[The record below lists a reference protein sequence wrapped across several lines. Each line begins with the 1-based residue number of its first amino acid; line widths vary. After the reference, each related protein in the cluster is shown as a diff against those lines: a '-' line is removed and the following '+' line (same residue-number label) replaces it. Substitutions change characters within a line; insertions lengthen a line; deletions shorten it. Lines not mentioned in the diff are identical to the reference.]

1 MVRGKRGWLKIVEAF
16 VAIMLIMVTALII
29 IDGRS
34 SEEVDISDKIYD
46 AEIRIL
52 EDVVEKYKSSEDKET
67 YDTKLQDDIDK
78 KTPSY
83 LSCLGNLCIIGGCT
97 IPGEIPEKEN
107 IYVQS
112 MVILEENKELKL
124 YCWVE

>member
-52 EDVVEKYKSSEDKET
+52 EDIVENYKSIEEKGDYIISRENVDKR
-67 YDTKLQDDIDK
+67 
-78 KTPSY
+78 TPSY
-83 LSCLGNLCIIGGCT
+83 LGCLGDLCIIGGCSV
-97 IPGEIPEKEN
+97 PEEIKDKKN

-124 YCWVE
+124 YCWVK